1 MAKVCNSKPPR
12 PSPRPTHYMQEDDIP
27 QTDQDSIY
35 ELLMIKE
42 ATRDPILIT
51 VELNSIP
58 VELELAS
65 LTLINRTLFN
75 ELTQESPVTLQHS
88 TAQLRTYN
96 G

>member
-1 MAKVCNSKPPR
+1 
-12 PSPRPTHYMQEDDIP
+12 MQEDDIP

-35 ELLMIKE
+35 ELFMIKE

-58 VELELAS
+58 VELELDTGAS